1 MKLHRL
7 VAVML
12 IACAVVEGAV
22 FPRAAAAANER
33 CSLAQIVATYKQGV
47 GYAAG
52 GDYARA
58 LISFSPLADAGL
70 GPAQREIAL
79 MYANGKGVTKS
90 PIDAAFWAELGF
102 RSGDAT
108 ARKLTTTYRA
118 DLDAAGRGALDQ
130 RLGVWRAGGLVCN
143 GGRTNVDPKA
153 ADAPLEFGVE
163 FQRRVSDDDTA
174 TARRILPEIVQL
186 ALDQEPFAGVYLL
199 AIETFEFHTG
209 GQYHRFI
216 GWHPKKPGM
225 LRIATNV
232 ANDDSL
238 QYAAKAVLLEAKR
251 KVYDSLPD
259 SPFADPLMR
268 VMHGMKVYGSVYPD
282 INNGTYFRLM
292 RQAFDMVEKL
302 PLELRRYVDVVN
314 EIHYGPL
321 SKHYKA
327 EGTIDAQ
334 GAYYNKSLSEN
345 GHRIIFARRDMLYS
359 SPLYLM
365 QTLVHEGTHALQDQ
379 KAFQT
384 LVDVEKL
391 KAQQSK
397 LPAGSAE
404 ARSVEQKIGQL
415 MDYPKRWYQGIE
427 TAAGRVQDMAFEC
440 EATENEIASIKAVGG
455 LPETMESSGYVKLC
469 PEAQRQIVR
478 WQEDL
483 AKGKGITKK

>member
-1 MKLHRL
+1 MRVRRL
-7 VAVML
+7 FVLASLASVWVAN
-12 IACAVVEGAV
+12 
-22 FPRAAAAANER
+22 AAAASER
-33 CSLAQIVATYKQGV
+33 CSLAQIVATYKEGLTRA
-47 GYAAG
+47 AAG
-52 GDYARA
+52 DHARA
-58 LISFSPLADAGL
+58 LIAFSPLADAGL
-70 GPAQREIAL
+70 GPAQRQIAL
-79 MYANGKGVTKS
+79 MYAQGKGVSKS

-108 ARKLTTTYRA
+108 ARKLSTGYRA
-118 DLDAAGRGALDQ
+118 DLDAGARGALDQ
-130 RLGVWRAGGLVCN
+130 RLGVWRVAGLVCN
-143 GGRTNVDPKA
+143 GARTNVDAKA
-153 ADAPLEFGVE
+153 TDAPLEFGVE
-163 FQRRVSDDDTA
+163 FQRRVSDDDAA

-186 ALDQEPFAGVYLL
+186 ALESEPFARVYLS

-209 GQYHRFI
+209 GQYHRFV
-216 GWHPKKPGM
+216 GWHPKAPGT
-225 LRIATNV
+225 LRVATNV

-268 VMHGMKVYGSVYPD
+268 IMHGMKVYGSVYPD

-292 RQAFDMVEKL
+292 RQAFDMVDKL
-302 PLELRRYVDVVN
+302 PRELQRYVDVVN

-334 GAYYNKSLSEN
+334 GAYYNRSLSDN

-379 KAFQT
+379 KAYQT
-384 LVDVEKL
+384 LVEVEKL
-391 KAQQSK
+391 KAQQQK
-397 LPAGSAE
+397 LAAGSAE
-404 ARSVEQKIGQL
+404 ARAIEQKIGQL

-427 TAAGRVQDMAFEC
+427 TASGRIQDIAFEC
-440 EATENEIASIKAVGG
+440 EATENEIASIKVVGG
-455 LPETMESSGYVKLC
+455 LPETMESSGYLKLC

-478 WQEDL
+478 WQDDL
-483 AKGKGITKK
+483 AKGKGTKGK